1 MMSHWDAFPGYI
13 SRAEYH
19 ANQAHLAQNRAK
31 PHIPGAWSRRRD
43 GHALLTGKI
52 LCGRCG
58 RPMHVGYQGTN
69 GSRSV
74 YVCNA
79 RQLHHGETACQRM
92 PGKAIDEFVTARLL
106 AALTPAQMELSLALV
121 EELERQQANMNQQR
135 QRRIQAAHYAANLA
149 QKRYEH
155 VDPANRL
162 VAHSLEQQWEAC
174 LQEVNRLE
182 AEYAAFSQKIPQP
195 SHPEQRQSLLR
206 LATDLPKVWLSPTTT
221 WTERKDLL
229 ELLIADVTL
238 TRHETGIRVQIRW
251 FTNEGE
257 TGQLPLPA
265 RQNRPTPASLVE
277 RVRQLSEKYVDR
289 EIADILNG
297 EGIKTAHGNEFNEK
311 RVEMIR
317 RHNGITKHPVK
328 S

>member
-1 MMSHWDAFPGYI
+1 
-13 SRAEYH
+13 
-19 ANQAHLAQNRAK
+19 
-31 PHIPGAWSRRRD
+31 
-43 GHALLTGKI
+43 
-52 LCGRCG
+52 
-58 RPMHVGYQGTN
+58 
-69 GSRSV
+69 
-74 YVCNA
+74 
-79 RQLHHGETACQRM
+79 
-92 PGKAIDEFVTARLL
+92 
-106 AALTPAQMELSLALV
+106 
-121 EELERQQANMNQQR
+121 
-135 QRRIQAAHYAANLA
+135 
-149 QKRYEH
+149 

-162 VAHSLEQQWEAC
+162 VVHSLEQQWEAC
-174 LQEVNRLE
+174 LQEVNRLK

-195 SHPEQRQSLLR
+195 FHPEQRQALLR

-251 FTNEGE
+251 FTNEVE
-257 TGQLPLPA
+257 TGQLPLPV

-289 EIADILNG
+289 EIADVLNG

-328 S
+328 P